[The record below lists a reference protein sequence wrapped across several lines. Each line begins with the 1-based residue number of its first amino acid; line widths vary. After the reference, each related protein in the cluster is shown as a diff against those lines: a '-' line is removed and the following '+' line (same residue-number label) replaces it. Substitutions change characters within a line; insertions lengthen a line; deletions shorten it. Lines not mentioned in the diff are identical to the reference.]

1 MVISG
6 LQKLTLLDFP
16 NHVACTV
23 FFQGCNFRCPFC
35 QNKDLVLENEPI
47 QAITNEEFFNFLK
60 TRKGFLD
67 GVCITGG
74 EPLIH
79 DDIDNFIKE
88 IKQMGLKVKLDTN
101 GFNPKKLKQ
110 LVLDGLVDYVAM
122 DVKNSLA
129 NYALTTGCKKINL
142 DNIMES
148 INFLLEGTVDYEFRT
163 TVVKEFHKK
172 TDFIEISKMLKGC
185 KKYFLQGFQDSDTCI
200 KRGLHAYKKEE
211 LEEFVKLLKENGIS
225 AEIRGVSE

>member
-79 DDIDNFIKE
+79 DDIDDFIKE

-122 DVKNSLA
+122 DVKNSLT
-129 NYALTTGCKKINL
+129 NYALTTGCKKMNL

-172 TDFIEISKMLKGC
+172 ADFIEISNMLKGC

-200 KRGLHAYKKEE
+200 ERGLHAYKKEE